1 MDYVTLDDR
10 DFEYGDVTELL
21 PGVQRVI
28 AKNPSKFTYRGTGTY
43 IVGGADVAVIDPGP
57 TIDSHRDALAAALE
71 GRTVRSILVTHCH
84 ADHSPLAAWLAAET
98 SAPTF
103 AFGPHRAATDEWDIG
118 SLPDDFGRE
127 PEPPADAGADA
138 DASTDDAVGVDESGP
153 GGILLERSG
162 VWPAPDISTQ
172 IERPI
177 IASRQCSRTGCS
189 DAAAVTLTY
198 DYRQSQVWID
208 RLAPER
214 NPHHYDMCDRHAE
227 RLSVPRGWHLDDRR
241 GARRNAL
248 IAV

>member
-1 MDYVTLDDR
+1 MGVGPDHTDR
-10 DFEYGDVTELL
+10 ND
-21 PGVQRVI
+21 QREASLFDRI
-28 AKNPSKFTYRGTGTY
+28 AREIAETATAFP
-43 IVGGADVAVIDPGP
+43 ADETADLMRP
-57 TIDSHRDALAAALE
+57 AAA
-71 GRTVRSILVTHCH
+71 GI
-84 ADHSPLAAWLAAET
+84 
-98 SAPTF
+98 
-103 AFGPHRAATDEWDIG
+103 
-118 SLPDDFGRE
+118 
-127 PEPPADAGADA
+127 DA
-138 DASTDDAVGVDESGP
+138 SGP

-172 IERPI
+172 IERPL

-208 RLAPER
+208 RLVPER
-214 NPHHYDMCDRHAE
+214 NPHDYDMCDRHAE